1 MGEAIRHVLQTMFH
15 HLLKKSGVV
24 TSQTGFSAQFGTVTM
39 SDPDNTD
46 RLFCLFLPLFS
57 LLAYMVAKAEK
68 RRTEVSTR
76 HTSSSTLHVLFHHL
90 HHNMGYM
97 LTTHISY
104 TWDISF
110 SAPPFTRTPC
120 FKRVHACV
128 GGWMC
133 SAYSDTNQLVSV
145 WPLQTLKQQAVK
157 ITTALYNTVTELFSL
172 SFPLH
177 SFGNIPHHTTLNCN
191 MP

>member
-1 MGEAIRHVLQTMFH
+1 MSVWQCNNDTQLLVLDIVLTTLQWVKQSRPTMGEAIRHVLQTMFH

-68 RRTEVSTR
+68 RRTEVSTK

-104 TWDISF
+104 TWDISPTLHPYPLF
-110 SAPPFTRTPC
+110 QA
-120 FKRVHACV
+120 HACMC
-128 GGWMC
+128 GWVDVL
-133 SAYSDTNQLVSV
+133 S
-145 WPLQTLKQQAVK
+145 LQ
-157 ITTALYNTVTELFSL
+157 
-172 SFPLH
+172 
-177 SFGNIPHHTTLNCN
+177 
-191 MP
+191 

>member
-68 RRTEVSTR
+68 RRTEVSTK

-104 TWDISF
+104 TWDISPTLHPYPLF
-110 SAPPFTRTPC
+110 QA
-120 FKRVHACV
+120 HACMCGWVDVLSLQWHKSV
-128 GGWMC
+128 G
-133 SAYSDTNQLVSV
+133 VSV
-145 WPLQTLKQQAVK
+145 TPANTQTTSCQNNHCFVQHCHWIV
-157 ITTALYNTVTELFSL
+157 L
-172 SFPLH
+172 SFLSVAFFWEYPP
-177 SFGNIPHHTTLNCN
+177 PHHTQL
-191 MP
+191 